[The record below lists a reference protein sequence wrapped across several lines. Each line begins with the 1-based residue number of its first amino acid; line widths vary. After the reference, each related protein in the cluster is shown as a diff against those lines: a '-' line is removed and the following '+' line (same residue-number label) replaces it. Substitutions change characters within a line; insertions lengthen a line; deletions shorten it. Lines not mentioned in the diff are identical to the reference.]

1 MSVREINRGASWLT
15 GMVCWFTVV
24 PNVCSLGVERS
35 GQATEQPES
44 PSSSVELF
52 DAILQR
58 EIEVRFIPQSPAQ
71 AVVFLE
77 NLADKPLDIR
87 LPETFGAV
95 HVLAQVG
102 GGYGGGGF
110 GAGGLGAGG
119 LGAGGL
125 GAGGQGFQQAGAGL
139 GGGGGQGLGGGFG
152 GGLGGGGGGLNG
164 AFNGGGLGAG
174 GGFNGGGALGG
185 GGFFR
190 IEPGKTRKLV
200 VNTVCLEHGKPNPN
214 PRMTYKLVA
223 LEKVNDNPAIAKLCQ
238 RLGEGRVPQNVAQ
251 AAAWHLANDLS
262 WEELQVK
269 NRHESKY
276 TGNVRWFT
284 PSELESAWKLT
295 QTFLKQSKDET
306 ISLSER

>member
-1 MSVREINRGASWLT
+1 MRVRGVKQGWWWLSGLICASLT
-15 GMVCWFTVV
+15 IPDVLLM
-24 PNVCSLGVERS
+24 GVEKS
-35 GQATEQPES
+35 GPGSHQPES

-52 DAILQR
+52 EAISQR
-58 EIEVRFIPQSPAQ
+58 AVKVRFIPQSPAQ

-77 NLADKPLDIR
+77 NLEDKPLDIQ

-95 HVLAQVG
+95 HVLAQLG

-110 GAGGLGAGG
+110 GAGA
-119 LGAGGL
+119 L
-125 GAGGQGFQQAGAGL
+125 GAGGQGFQQGGAGL

-152 GGLGGGGGGLNG
+152 AGLGGGGGGLNG

-174 GGFNGGGALGG
+174 GGFNGGGALAG

-190 IEPGKTRKLV
+190 VEPGKTRKLV
-200 VNTVCLEHGKPNPN
+200 VNTVCLEHGKSDPN

-238 RLGEGRVPQNVAQ
+238 RLGKGSVPQNVAQ

-262 WEELQVK
+262 WEELRVK

-284 PSELESAWKLT
+284 PSELESAWILT